1 MSQIKGSR
9 PANGILKMLFGR
21 TTIVMLLI
29 LLQATFLFS
38 VFHWLSGNQT
48 HIFGGMSLLSA
59 ILIVYIINK
68 KQPAE
73 YKLIW
78 ILLICILP
86 FFGGLFY
93 LFVQF
98 NFGYRKLKHNITKL
112 EEETKIMIAS
122 GGVNHKLDQEP
133 YRDVKGFAKYM
144 MKTGGY
150 PVYENCQIQY
160 FPLGEDKFKA
170 MLEELKLAEQFIFL
184 EYFIVERGVMWDSI
198 LEILKEKAQSGVE
211 VRVMYDGMCSL
222 ALLPYHYPKELEQYG
237 IKAKMFAPVKP
248 FLTTDQNN
256 RDHRKILVIDGKTAF
271 NGGVNLGDEYINQKD
286 VYGHWKDTAI
296 LLKGDAVKTFTLMF
310 LHLWNASEKCPEN
323 WEKYLQVSIPK
334 VSGEGLVIP
343 YGDGPT
349 NDLDI
354 AKTAYMDIVNRAQEY
369 VHIMTP
375 YLILDEDFMDSLIN
389 AARRGVDVRIVIPHI
404 PDKKAP
410 FAIAHTFFPQL
421 ISNGVKVYEYT
432 PGFMHAKVFVS
443 DDNRSVVGTINL
455 DYRSLYLHFEC
466 ATYLHRHQ
474 VIYDIEKD
482 FLETIERC
490 HLYTMEDYRSIPL
503 HKRVYGR
510 VLRIFGPLM

>member
-1 MSQIKGSR
+1 MGQRKEMKATGK
-9 PANGILKMLFGR
+9 ILKLIFGR
-21 TTIVMLLI
+21 TTVVILLI
-29 LLQATFLFS
+29 LVQIAFLFS
-38 VFHWLSGNQT
+38 IFHWLSGHQT
-48 HIFGGMSLLSA
+48 QIFGGISLLSA

-98 NFGYRKLKHNITKL
+98 NFGYRKLKQNITSL
-112 EEETKIMIAS
+112 EDDTKIMISSA
-122 GGVNHKLDQEP
+122 GINHKLNQEQ
-133 YRDVKGFAKYM
+133 YCEVKGFANYM
-144 MKTGGY
+144 MTVGGY
-150 PVYENCQIQY
+150 PIYENSQVQY
-160 FPLGEDKFKA
+160 FPVGEDKFKS
-170 MLEELKLAEQFIFL
+170 MLSELEQAEHFIFL
-184 EYFIVERGVMWDSI
+184 EYFILERGVMWDSI
-198 LEILKEKAQSGVE
+198 LEILKRKVQSGVE

-222 ALLPYHYPKELEQYG
+222 TLLPYHYPKELEKYG

-271 NGGVNLGDEYINQKD
+271 NGGVNLGDEYINLKE

-296 LLKGDAVKTFTLMF
+296 LLKGEVVKTFTLMF
-310 LHLWNASEKCPEN
+310 LQLWNASEKSPEN
-323 WEKYLQVSIPK
+323 WEKYLQVPVPK
-334 VSGEGLVIP
+334 ISLNGLVIP

-354 AKTAYMDIVNRAQEY
+354 AKTAYMDIINNAKEY

-389 AARRGVDVRIVIPHI
+389 AARRKVDVKIIIPHV
-404 PDKKAP
+404 PDKNAP

-432 PGFMHAKVFVS
+432 PGFIHAKVFVS
-443 DDNRSVVGTINL
+443 DDIRSVVGTINL

-482 FLETIERC
+482 FLATIEKS
-490 HLYTMEDYRSIPL
+490 HLYTLEDYKSIPL
-503 HKRVYGR
+503 LKRVYGR
-510 VLRIFGPLM
+510 VLRILGPLM